1 MIRLLYVSHASAKLT
16 SNDTR
21 AILEASRR
29 FNPTVGITG
38 VLVHGGG
45 LFLQVLEGPEHAVL
59 RLYTRLLDDKRHT
72 DCRIVQISPS
82 ADAMFGSWS
91 MGEIECDPLGIQ
103 HVNDLMAHRMESVQI
118 SAFTST
124 MRDFL
129 RRLNAGRKPAVAAQP
144 T

>member
-1 MIRLLYVSHASAKLT
+1 MIRLLYVSQASARLT
-16 SNDTR
+16 PKDTQ
-21 AILEASRR
+21 AILEASRS

-45 LFLQVLEGPEHAVL
+45 LFMQVLEEPEHAVL
-59 RLYTRLLDDKRHT
+59 RIYTKLLDDKRHA
-72 DCRIVQISPS
+72 DCRVVQISPTDES
-82 ADAMFGSWS
+82 MFGNWS
-91 MGEIECDPLGIQ
+91 MGQIECDPLGIQ
-103 HVNDLMAHRMESVQI
+103 HVNDLMAHRLESVQV

-129 RRLNAGRKPAVAAQP
+129 RRLNAGRKPAMAAEP